1 MAASTSPS
9 AAPAA
14 VAPTASPDTAP
25 QPLTPDQLHAA
36 TTSVTVET
44 RTEPVLSPPGA
55 PQTAA
60 PSAAAAA
67 WQSNKKVLALWTN
80 NADRNGYAYVDGV
93 GWKRLAT
100 NSDSVHE
107 ALLALASSGRLA
119 GSITYPEA
127 ADGLIHEIYLW

>member
-1 MAASTSPS
+1 MAPKSASG
-9 AAPAA
+9 APAA
-14 VAPTASPDTAP
+14 VAPAAGPDNAP
-25 QPLTPDQLHAA
+25 QPLTLDQLTAA
-36 TTSVTVET
+36 TTTVTTEAA
-44 RTEPVLSPPGA
+44 TEPVLSPPGA
-55 PQTAA
+55 PRTAVQA
-60 PSAAAAA
+60 TTATA
-67 WQSNKKVLALWTN
+67 WQSTKKVLALWTN

-127 ADGLIHEIYLW
+127 ADGLVHEIYLW